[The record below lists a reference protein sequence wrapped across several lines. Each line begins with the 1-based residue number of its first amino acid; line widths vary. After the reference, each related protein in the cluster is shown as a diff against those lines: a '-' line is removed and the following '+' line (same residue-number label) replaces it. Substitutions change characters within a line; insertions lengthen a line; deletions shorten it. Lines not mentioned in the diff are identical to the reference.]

1 MTLVK
6 EGIFLSGP
14 DKRSVRLK
22 SYLIDVYPT
31 T

>member
-14 DKRSVRLK
+14 DKRSVR